1 MDRKVIQRVI
11 AIVLALVMLL
21 GENGAQTW
29 VLAASTDT
37 KENTQSASSAE
48 QDIDEVSVSGET
60 NSDPTGKSEVQNEET
75 KDNSGADSGI
85 NSDEKSDASDSLHA
99 PQVFSTVTYT
109 EPNSGSDT
117 SEQSVALPI
126 IGEGDNLSL
135 GEIKTGTLYL
145 IQDYRGWIALA
156 NYSKGHNLY
165 GYKFGYNLIDGGSTY
180 DFTSSDAS
188 GYTGL
193 GSADNPFAGELK
205 STYSSNTITLK
216 LNQPLFDCLS
226 SKATISNIKIES
238 IGGSGAG
245 LAKVLVAEGDTPI
258 ADYKDIN
265 IGGSIGKDDMKSQ
278 AGGLFAQIQNSTG
291 KELTIQGNNV
301 SVSASVQGQTA
312 GGLTG
317 ELQGSTK
324 IILDGFD
331 FSPSQVKG
339 ISGNGFANGEGCVG
353 GLIGYV
359 NGSAEGGTKQKLTL
373 TTSNGTAYEYTKP
386 EYNCSGNSRYCG
398 GFFGRVQNSDIDV
411 KCPLTYNGNMNS
423 DGIIGYDAGAFAG
436 SIEGAKVTLYN
447 RVICSNV
454 RLDHP
459 FNNNLTD
466 WESYGIGLF
475 AGSIHNAQISV
486 ANDYISQDASAQN
499 EPAAILIRTDDIE
512 DTTDDTKKPNCKNTS
527 TYNNYNL
534 GGLIGRSENSDLQFT
549 SAHPCKLKSMKLDNG
564 LGNMG
569 GAVGYFSA
577 SENTHNIDHVIF
589 AEKNMANLMNRGSGY
604 TGGLVG
610 QVHLSDSG
618 NVTISNS
625 QFNGRLRFTASDN
638 SAISVGVLV
647 GGVLSDKDSASGK
660 ITLNTDSANSFDI
673 EVVNNKGLNSFG
685 GAVGKIDADFILK
698 DSNISTSGL
707 NFYKDGIGWM
717 TMDYFGGLIGS
728 VDNSNSAQTRKGEI
742 IASNGKT
749 ITVSTPLNKAKI
761 YDAYG
766 GLFGSVGS
774 NTAIS
779 LSGNISEAGQKS
791 YLYDRKYPSC
801 AGSIVGQQNNSLIY
815 MEDAGKKFTK
825 SENLNGL
832 DEIGNYGGVIR
843 NKDWDS
849 GSGNETDD
857 KKLIQNF
864 QVTGTLS
871 NELKTTGDL
880 LRFAIAMNTQG
891 VFLPEG
897 NKNATDEGAL
907 TTIEDVQKAQYTLS
921 QESYDLIDTGLSCL
935 SRNDDTGVS
944 NTPFQGTLK
953 GTSASGKTT
962 INYSMTNHN
971 QAYSGLFASVD
982 GGGNQESKF
991 ENLDLHYSIVFAKN
1005 SFTNDNYNDNDNK
1018 YKYNDKEHAGGL
1030 AAVAQGN
1037 IAVKNVSYSGTI
1049 QDAVNSSWDK
1059 NEKKFRRY
1067 VRDGN
1072 KYEDKSDDYMGGIFG
1087 NYIGTDNSSLA
1098 ISQLSCENSNF
1109 ICQDYTHVMGGVIG
1123 YVDLDSKLASGQSC
1137 SIKFDG
1143 TEETP
1148 VLING
1153 QINVTDLYN
1162 KNTDGYTFPIR
1173 VGGLIA
1179 QIGTGRSPSYAA
1191 RCNLTMNHIQIDG
1204 LKLTESS
1211 NVTSDSEIGGL
1222 LGWQW
1227 NDVNASLLNATIGT
1241 TTDTG
1246 LSVYAP
1252 FGGLVHTITGKM
1264 LVDQLNFG
1272 SKVTLDTN
1280 NSGVDQCGLLVRNGQ
1295 YLYLDLRDYN
1305 FNSTVKLTNYN
1316 GSYFDELVGFTK
1328 GSDEENIGDSSH
1340 GGIVTIGFDANDSYY
1355 LGRNNGEYKS
1365 YFGGNIVDPDGNKI
1379 NKTNPNTR
1387 YYYDLNKLTWPEMG
1401 SGDKDTTINLSNL
1414 DTPDDVMC
1422 WHLLH
1427 YVNPYLKSCLS
1438 SAYQADS
1445 KLPSDYTIGNVN
1457 MQGYSIYPTSV
1468 TNENYTG
1475 GSINF
1480 DANSI
1485 ITGEKSA
1492 SATPKVSKYPE
1503 DEKYE
1508 HYQMQAGLFAD
1519 VSGLSVNGLIIS
1531 GSYSVQNPSAGAK
1544 AGALV
1549 AGTIYGIEDG
1559 KDTNGNT
1566 LYKDTIKNTFQ
1577 NIVLNN
1583 LWCVSS
1589 QDTLNYEAPIGLMI
1603 ADISSGSQV
1612 ELDGISMKGYVDTQ
1626 VTDNNKAASALI
1638 GNVGGETATYIAL
1651 SFKNMD
1657 IADAAKD
1664 KSSDGL
1670 KSSKMDEALAM
1681 ASFIYSY
1688 NYAENCSG
1696 IYTFTYEDYLYG
1708 RCIEDSS
1715 KNNLVTL
1722 GNELGNNGKSPN
1734 YAIEEY
1740 YDKESFVGCLM
1751 DGEDKEIIYDCENY
1765 LPYVYT
1771 TDKKIL
1777 VNPKTGHIEHGC
1789 GTYEDP
1795 YVISSTR
1802 QLLTLYRYLYEEDQ
1816 FSDILANGAWR
1827 LNPVGDDSKCC
1838 DKTTDATNGHGTAKV
1853 YSKTNNEQFPLKKDL
1868 SQAYYQITADIDL
1881 RSYPEFTGFGRTDLP
1896 FTGVFVGKETSE
1908 LSPEYPTITMPVVPS
1923 TSELSN
1929 YGWIQSAKG
1938 CVVKN
1943 LVIHFPKSVTINQ
1956 QAVTVNNQGQ
1966 SVLVDEGGIGGGVI
1980 ATVLG
1985 GENII
1990 DGVTVT
1996 GASSCFTAKNNK
2008 AMIGGY
2014 VGIVNAGGVLLRNMA
2029 LSSLANFSVSTTE
2042 SLNQYPYVC
2051 GIIGRVYNGYVVY
2064 DGGTDS
2070 SIQLFKN
2077 LIGLYKNSSNMEQSR
2092 SYDILNGAYLAD
2104 NDNLSD
2110 TDNGKISWSSTTGFG
2125 NIANA
2130 KRLQVLSMALNAGL
2144 LNANQSGLN
2153 QLYVG
2158 YNGDSRQR
2166 SGDYRYVGQV
2176 LASGDSAKARNN
2188 VTMYDN
2194 QNGAVDDYAPKYHS
2208 YLSQFFKWDDMINTN
2223 GTSKDLNPSNT
2234 VTNYSLTGDTYDM
2247 SVFGTAF
2254 RGLGARYFGQE
2265 DTRGDVFHGNLKG
2278 LKGNAKIK
2286 LDMKVDDPTKDNILD
2301 VTEDAAFL
2309 NNVIRTSKFDKSIS
2323 IENIT
2328 LTGKVCNQAMDNVIA
2343 DNGVGTKNAAALIST
2358 LKNVNVNFKNVK
2370 LDTMEVVSQKYAGG
2384 FVAYNPSGT
2393 SGAYTISFENCS
2405 LTGSDDTHPT
2415 KITGYAD
2422 VGGYVG
2428 FTKNK
2433 VNVNVNLSKDAASS
2447 ELKNLHVE
2455 NNSNPSKKG
2464 IDISNSNNTWKNVGG
2479 LIGSTVAQLNIK
2491 KIYGLNLEILT
2502 SGDQR
2507 NAEIGGLVGL
2517 AKGSSNY
2524 DFQDVTLENL
2534 TVKNNFNGS
2543 YGNISTESVNVIGT
2557 AGIIGAV
2564 DGTMTMQNIII
2575 GNNMDD
2581 TQSVIIENTSEAIPG
2596 HNYYSTSGLIGR
2608 HLAGG
2613 NIGQATNCHVYG
2625 CKKTDGTYTTLI
2637 KGRGSNVAGIIGNCR
2652 SFKGK
2657 NISVENVTLNAARYC
2672 GGFAGWLESSVTC
2685 DLSTVTFKN
2694 LNISLHGSSND
2705 RKGIGGMIGYCDGSS
2720 NLLINGVE
2728 VNSVVIES
2736 DYCNFTGG
2744 IVGSTQS
2751 KSFAISGENNSVS
2764 NCILGGSCVGGVVG
2778 GFEKIND
2785 YKWSCNNI
2793 TISNNK
2799 LIASRE
2805 DGNYGI
2811 NGRAGGFA
2819 GQLASGSNN
2828 HLYVNGLSISN
2839 NLIAAYDKNNNLAM
2853 LGGVAGYMKSESC
2866 FYNVTLTDNYI
2877 GMMNYKDL
2885 GDTSDARK
2893 LKLKTTAIES
2903 SESQDA
2909 LNNLLYFITEN
2920 STGTSTSFTD
2930 KEYHTVIENDDLFKY
2945 SYRQGAILGNADS
2958 ANGMSKFVNVN
2969 IHYSNPRYR
2978 PVSDVGAKSDA
2989 KLQSN
2994 ADMYSRYRSL
3004 CSIVYDG
3011 KSLENT
3017 TQTICDK
3024 FGVADTDSFHTNVPY
3039 VFGNIDS
3046 IMDEFNQGSDL
3057 RNAYR
3062 LDFNYQENA
3071 MIDSGKDYL
3080 SVEQIYASSYSY
3092 KDEEKNSH
3100 YWSPFQTSN
3109 GEAIPMI
3116 VYRSSENGDLNQ
3128 VLQTYINILT
3138 NNSGGVNSLVNQQ
3151 KDTNLATVLSVTP
3164 YAMKLENGVLSMT
3177 NEDPSVNVTSSPTDG
3192 AGKGN
3197 TIYSFSS
3204 TKGDDL
3210 TSATSG
3216 TFTLIRIEYGW
3227 KYNGKSDSAVH
3238 LTLDLPIYVEKRLQL
3253 FSNMKML
3260 EGIEYNTQKIKTN
3273 GKNELESTPMQS
3285 KKSMIL
3291 SRGSSYSIYSE
3302 YVYVDSEKFSSVKIP
3317 KALCIES
3324 KGDDYFLPGT
3334 KLTLIPLDEGG
3345 KAYYYTVPDD
3355 QTKPKAIAFTE
3366 FRDADGNSYR
3376 TKEMISESKQTDY
3389 KDLCKT
3395 TYSGNSLVERFVILA
3410 DTSDIKDITS
3420 GTDQLNKLYEMNVA
3434 PIRPEDL
3441 KDGSNQEQYRAM
3453 YSRTDYHKHCYGYIN
3468 EIRGITYKINTGT
3481 DGDSGHSN
3489 TYLDA
3494 SSKISQ
3500 DGKVSTHLQ
3509 YDLKA
3514 DPTYWDSV
3522 KNTDKSYLDVGF
3534 SLAIR
3539 PKDSDTSQKIP
3550 LPEGTNIVLGSG
3562 ENKVTLPTTAGQST
3576 AYYYQCLRSVSGH
3589 EGSEICINTM
3599 GKDTSNKIDFA
3610 FDFSGADLT
3619 VLDAYEGSDFYVV
3632 AQLVVTSDSNLPS
3645 AGDIKDTW
3653 NAAVGAEMKSDFG
3666 FALNVDDLTTL
3677 GMNQYSPEG
3686 SDQGVV
3692 SYTASIAF
3700 PENKT
3705 SELESKFYT
3714 IVYQIEEKTSQKDA
3728 ATGKPAYKPYDGD
3741 KVSLYLGNFDTP
3753 EKAINAKKR
3762 TENSTTSGTGLV
3774 AATYQFSTDQITVG
3788 ADLKDGK
3795 NASESDD
3802 ITKWVIKT
3810 HCTLVANC
3818 EGLNMTNY
3826 RVKAYLMVSDE
3837 LPSLSTSSGDSISYS
3852 EPSGDSNSGCL
3863 KQYWVRPENWPT
3875 ISDKILISDL
3885 KSDYFVFTVA
3895 KIKTTM

>member
-37 KENTQSASSAE
+37 KENTQSTSSAE
-48 QDIDEVSVSGET
+48 QNIDEVSVSGET
-60 NSDPTGKSEVQNEET
+60 NSDSTGKSEVQKEET
-75 KDNSGADSGI
+75 KDNSGTDSVK
-85 NSDEKSDASDSLHA
+85 NSDEKSDASDLLHT
-99 PQVFSTVTYT
+99 PQVYSTVTYT

-126 IGEGDNLSL
+126 TEEGGNLSL
-135 GEIKTGTLYL
+135 GKIETGILYL
-145 IQDYRGWIALA
+145 IKDYRGWIALA
-156 NYSKGHNLY
+156 NYSKGHNLS
-165 GYKFGYNLIDGGSTY
+165 GYKFGYNLIDGGDTY
-180 DFTSSDAS
+180 DFTSSDAA
-188 GYTGL
+188 GFAGL
-193 GSADNPFAGELK
+193 GSENFPFAGELK

-216 LNQPLFDCLS
+216 LNQPLFNCLS
-226 SKATISNIKIES
+226 SKATISNIKIKP
-238 IGGSGAG
+238 IGGSCAG

-265 IGGSIGKDDMKSQ
+265 IGGTIGKDDMKSQ

-499 EPAAILIRTDDIE
+499 EPAILIRTDNIE
-512 DTTDDTKKPNCKNTS
+512 DTTDDTKNPNCKNTN

-610 QVHLSDSG
+610 KVYLSGSG

-647 GGVLSDKDSASGK
+647 GGVLSESSASGK
-660 ITLNTDSANSFDI
+660 ITLNSDSANSFDI
-673 EVVNNKGLNSFG
+673 EVANNKGLNAFG
-685 GAVGKIDADFILK
+685 GAVGKIDADFTLK

-707 NFYKDGIGWM
+707 YFYKDGIGWM
-717 TMDYFGGLIGS
+717 TMNYFGGLIGIIEKPTS
-728 VDNSNSAQTRKGEI
+728 SKTRTGEI

-779 LSGNISEAGQKS
+779 LSGNISEAGQES

-801 AGSIVGQQNNSLIY
+801 AGSIVGQQNNSLVY
-815 MEDAGKKFTK
+815 MEPGIKFTN
-825 SENLNGL
+825 STNLSGL
-832 DEIGNYGGVIR
+832 DEVGNYGGVIR

-849 GSGNETDD
+849 ESGSETDD

-897 NKNATDEGAL
+897 NKSPNELNFDQVQNAE
-907 TTIEDVQKAQYTLS
+907 YTLL
-921 QESYDLIDTGLSCL
+921 QASYDLEGTGLSCL
-935 SRNDDTGVS
+935 SRNDQKGVDHTAFHGSLTGS
-944 NTPFQGTLK
+944 FGQ
-953 GTSASGKTT
+953 GKT
-962 INYSMTNHN
+962 IIKYSMTNHN
-971 QAYSGLFASVD
+971 QPYSGLFASVD
-982 GGGNQESKF
+982 GGEKESRF
-991 ENLDLHYSIVFAKN
+991 ENLNLQYSIVFAQN
-1005 SFTNDNYNDNDNK
+1005 LFTNANYNDNK
-1018 YKYNDKEHAGGL
+1018 YKYNDKEHAGGI

-1087 NYIGTDNSSLA
+1087 NYIGTDDSSLA

-1109 ICQDYTHVMGGVIG
+1109 KCQDYTHVMGGVIG
-1123 YVDLDSKLASGQSC
+1123 YVDLDSKLTSGQSC

-1246 LSVYAP
+1246 LSVNAP
-1252 FGGLVHTITGKM
+1252 FGGLVHTIAGKM

-1272 SKVTLDTN
+1272 SNVTLDAN
-1280 NSGVDQCGLLVRNGQ
+1280 KSGVDQCGLLVRNGQ

-1305 FNSTVKLTNYN
+1305 FDGSVKLTNYN

-1328 GSDEENIGDSSH
+1328 GSDEENIGDSTH
-1340 GGIVTIGFDANDSYY
+1340 GGIVTIGFDAIDSFY

-1365 YFGGNIVDPDGNKI
+1365 YFGGHIVDAGGKKI
-1379 NKTNPNTR
+1379 SNTNPNTR

-1401 SGDKDTTINLSNL
+1401 SGDETTTINLSNL
-1414 DTPDDVMC
+1414 NAQDAVMC

-1589 QDTLNYEAPIGLMI
+1589 QDTLNYTAPIGLMV

-1612 ELDGISMKGYVDTQ
+1612 ELDGISMKGYIDTQ

-1657 IADAAKD
+1657 IADAAKG
-1664 KSSDGL
+1664 KSDSTL
-1670 KSSKMDEALAM
+1670 KSSKMDEALAK

-1708 RCIEDSS
+1708 RCVEDSN

-1722 GNELGNNGKSPN
+1722 GNELGNNGSEPN

-1751 DGEDKEIIYDCENY
+1751 EGDKNNKIIYDCNNY

-1777 VNPKTGHIEHGC
+1777 VNPKTGHIEQGC

-1816 FSDILANGAWR
+1816 FSDILENGAWR

-1838 DKTTDATNGHGTAKV
+1838 NQTADATNGHGTAKV
-1853 YSKTNNEQFPLKKDL
+1853 YSKTNNEQFPSKQKL
-1868 SQAYYQITADIDL
+1868 SQAYYQITKDMDL
-1881 RSYPEFTGFGRTDLP
+1881 SSYPEFTGFGRTDLP
-1896 FTGVFVGKETSE
+1896 FTGVFVGKETPES
-1908 LSPEYPTITMPVVPS
+1908 SPEYPTITMPVVPS

-1938 CVVKN
+1938 CVVRN
-1943 LVIHFPKSVTINQ
+1943 LVIQFLNPVTINQ

-1990 DGVTVT
+1990 DGITVT
-1996 GASSCFTAKNNK
+1996 GTTSCFTAKNNK
-2008 AMIGGY
+2008 TMIGGY
-2014 VGIVNAGGVLLRNMA
+2014 VGIVNAGGVLLRNMGVNC
-2029 LSSLANFSVSTTE
+2029 LTNFSVSTTGE
-2042 SLNQYPYVC
+2042 LDQYPYVC

-2077 LIGLYKNSSNMEQSR
+2077 LSGLYTNTSNMEQSR
-2092 SYDILNGAYLAD
+2092 SYDILNGAYLTG
-2104 NDNLSD
+2104 SD
-2110 TDNGKISWSSTTGFG
+2110 TGKITWNSTDGFG
-2125 NIANA
+2125 NIAND
-2130 KRLQVLSMALNAGL
+2130 KLLQVLSMALNAGL
-2144 LNANQSGLN
+2144 LNANQSQSELN
-2153 QLYVG
+2153 NQYVG
-2158 YNGDSRQR
+2158 YNGDSKQR
-2166 SGDYRYVGQV
+2166 SGDYQYVGQV
-2176 LASGDSAKARNN
+2176 SASGDPTVARNN
-2188 VTMYDN
+2188 VIMYDN
-2194 QNGAVDDYAPKYHS
+2194 HNGATGDYDPKYHS
-2208 YLSQFFKWDDMINTN
+2208 YLSQFFNWNSMINPD
-2223 GTSKDLNPSNT
+2223 GTSQDLNPSNT

-2254 RGLGARYFGQE
+2254 RGVGARYFGQE

-2278 LKGNAKIK
+2278 PESGNAKIT
-2286 LDMKVDDPTKDNILD
+2286 LNMTVDDPTKDNILD
-2301 VTEDAAFL
+2301 VTEDAALL
-2309 NNVIRTSKFDKSIS
+2309 NNVIRTSSFGESIS

-2524 DFQDVTLENL
+2524 DFQDVRLENL

-3273 GKNELESTPMQS
+3273 GKNELESTPMES

-3410 DTSDIKDITS
+3410 DTSDIKDTTS
-3420 GTDQLNKLYEMNVA
+3420 GTDQLNRLYEMNVA

-3468 EIRGITYKINTGT
+3468 EIRGITYKINIGT
-3481 DGDSGHSN
+3481 DGDSGNSN

-3599 GKDTSNKIDFA
+3599 GKDSSNKIDFA

-3653 NAAVGAEMKSDFG
+3653 TAAVGAEMKSDFG

-3677 GMNQYSPEG
+3677 GMNQYSPEE

-3753 EKAINAKKR
+3753 EEAINAKKR

-3774 AATYQFSTDQITVG
+3774 AAAYQFSTDQITVG